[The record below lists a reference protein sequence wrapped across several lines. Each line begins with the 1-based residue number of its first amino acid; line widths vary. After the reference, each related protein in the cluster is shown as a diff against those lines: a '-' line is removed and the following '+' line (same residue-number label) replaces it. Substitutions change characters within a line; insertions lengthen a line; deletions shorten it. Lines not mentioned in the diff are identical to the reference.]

1 MIKPA
6 MPEKPEKAEAAAGR
20 DGKRVEVITT
30 HINADF
36 DALASMLAASKL
48 YPDAVLVFPGS
59 QEKGLRNFF
68 IHTASYVFNST
79 KIRNLDLQTVGRLIL
94 VDTRQRSRIGRF
106 AQIVDKEDV
115 DVHIYDHHPDSD
127 DDIRGSFQVIREVG
141 AATSLITEILAEKG
155 LTVSPDEA
163 SIMCLG
169 IHEDTGSFTFSSTRA
184 EDYRAA
190 AWLTEMGADH
200 NLISDLLTRELTAEQ
215 VRLLNDLMQ
224 EASTQVIN
232 GVKVVITEVIRDDY
246 VGDLAVLVHKFM
258 DMENLDVIF
267 TLAQMEDKIYLV
279 ARSRIEDVNAAEIAL
294 AFGGGGHPRAASA
307 TIKNKTLIQAR
318 RSLQALLRSRIN
330 PRKTARDVMSSPVIQ
345 IGPQETIQEAAA
357 VMTRYNINV
366 LLVVDEEAG
375 IQGYISRQVVEKA
388 VYFHLGDLEVQEY
401 MNIEF
406 SSVSPDASLKE
417 VQDLIIKN
425 RLRILPVLDEG
436 RVLGVI
442 TRTDLLNIL
451 VGEPVIRDFT
461 YESRHASQFI
471 RKKNMASMLKERLP
485 RKVITYLKE
494 FGKVADLLGYNAYLV
509 GGLVRDVFLKREN
522 LDVDLVVEG
531 DGISFARSFS
541 ERHKEV
547 RVRMHHKFG
556 TAVVVFPDEFKVDI
570 ATARIE
576 YYESPAAPPIVET
589 SSLKQDLFRRDFTMN
604 TLAVKLNSRHFGTL
618 VDYFGAQKDLK
629 ERVIRVLHNLSFV
642 EDPTRVL
649 RAIRFEQR
657 FGFKIGKL
665 TLALMKNAVSINTF
679 KEMSP
684 RRLFLELKLLMMEK
698 DPVQLIER
706 MDGLNLLQVIH
717 PKLRLT
723 DDLLSLLRET
733 DAVLS
738 WYDRLYLDEPYDPWK
753 VYWLGLTSPLDNAS
767 LIALAER
774 AQISEQEGLGL
785 VHQRRKAGN
794 VLDDL
799 FRLDENNLFGVYSLL
814 YEYDSELILHL
825 MAKSNNRRIKRQ
837 ISLFFSRLKDFESFL
852 KGRDLKALGIP
863 PGPVYR
869 EILDRLLEAR
879 MNGLIHTRDQE
890 LSFVFENYSDCMT
903 EGKTPAPSKKSLE

>member
-1 MIKPA
+1 
-6 MPEKPEKAEAAAGR
+6 MPEKPKRGEEVAGLR
-20 DGKRVEVITT
+20 PKRVEVITT

-48 YPDAVLVFPGS
+48 YPEAVLVFPGS

-79 KIRNLDLQTVGRLIL
+79 RIRNLDLETIGRLIL
-94 VDTRQRSRIGRF
+94 VDTRQRNRIGRF
-106 AQIVDKEDV
+106 ARIVDNEDV
-115 DVHIYDHHPDSD
+115 DVHIYDHHPDSE
-127 DDIRGSFQVIREVG
+127 DDIRGSLEVIREVG
-141 AATSLITEILAEKG
+141 ATTSLITEILAEKG
-155 LTVSPDEA
+155 LMVSPDEA

-190 AWLTEMGADH
+190 AWLTEKGADH

-232 GVKVVITEVIRDDY
+232 GVKVVISEVIRDDY
-246 VGDLAVLVHKFM
+246 IGDLAVLVHKFM

-267 TLAQMEDKIYLV
+267 ALAQMEDKIYLV

-330 PRKTARDVMSSPVIQ
+330 PRKTARDVMSSPVIR
-345 IGPQETIQEAAA
+345 IGPLETIQEAAA
-357 VMTRYNINV
+357 AMTRYNINV
-366 LLVVDEEAG
+366 LMVGDEEG
-375 IQGYISRQVVEKA
+375 VTQGYITRQVVEKA
-388 VYFHLGDLEVQEY
+388 VYFHLGHLEVREY

-406 SSVSPDASLKE
+406 FSVGPDASLKE

-425 RLRILPVLDEG
+425 RLRILPVLDKG
-436 RVLGVI
+436 RVIGVI

-451 VGEPVIRDFT
+451 VGEPVIKDFT

-485 RKVITYLKE
+485 RKVIAYLKE
-494 FGKVADLLGYNAYLV
+494 FGKVADLLGYNVYLV

-531 DGISFARSFS
+531 DGIVFARSFS
-541 ERHKEV
+541 EKHKDV

-556 TAVVVFPDEFKVDI
+556 TAVAVFPDGFKVDI

-604 TLAVKLNSRHFGTL
+604 TLAVKLNFRHFGTL

-642 EDPTRVL
+642 EDPTRIL

-665 TLALMKNAVSINTF
+665 TLALIKNAVSINSF
-679 KEMSP
+679 KDMSP

-698 DPVQLIER
+698 DPLQLIER
-706 MDGLNLLQVIH
+706 MEDLGLLQVIH

-723 DDLLSLLRET
+723 DDLLTLFQEI

-753 VYWLGLTSPLDNAS
+753 IYWLGLTSPLESTS
-767 LIALAER
+767 LIAMAEK
-774 AQISEQEGLGL
+774 AQVSEQEGLGL
-785 VHQRRKAGN
+785 IHQRRKAKD
-794 VLDDL
+794 VLDQL
-799 FRLDENNLFGVYSLL
+799 FRLDEENLFGVYTLL
-814 YEYDSELILHL
+814 SEYDTELILYL
-825 MAKSNNRRIKRQ
+825 MAKTSNRRIKRQ
-837 ISLFFSRLKDFESFL
+837 ISLYFSRLRDVKSFL
-852 KGRDLKALGIP
+852 RGRDLKALGIP
-863 PGPVYR
+863 PGPVYK

-879 MNGLIHTRDQE
+879 MNGQIHTREQE
-890 LSFVFENYSDCMT
+890 LSLVSENYAGWMT
-903 EGKTPAPSKKSLE
+903 KKKAPALSKKSLE